1 MIHRWQKVPVLHPP
15 DGAEGEGR
23 RTCPGDVHS
32 HTYRYHAPGSSF
44 AERCISLS
52 WCSTCR
58 GYTGGMVHVPVGEIL
73 PDPLAGLT
81 DERSKLTRSEHRML
95 DHLDRLIR
103 QAKWPPA
110 QT

>member
-1 MIHRWQKVPVLHPP
+1 
-15 DGAEGEGR
+15 
-23 RTCPGDVHS
+23 
-32 HTYRYHAPGSSF
+32 
-44 AERCISLS
+44 
-52 WCSTCR
+52 
-58 GYTGGMVHVPVGEIL
+58 MVHVPVGEIL

-81 DERSKLTRSEHRML
+81 DDERSKLTRSEHRML